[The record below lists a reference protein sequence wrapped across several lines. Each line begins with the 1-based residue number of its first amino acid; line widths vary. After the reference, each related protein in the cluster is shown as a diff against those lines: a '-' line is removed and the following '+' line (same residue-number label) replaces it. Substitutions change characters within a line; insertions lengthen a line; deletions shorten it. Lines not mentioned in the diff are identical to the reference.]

1 LDPSPTGRF
10 NVPFDIVRA
19 VVAESGTVEVE
30 ELARATL
37 IRLDGEFDIGNS
49 LAIEQAVL
57 AGVDRDAPLVVDMTT
72 VVFIDSTAL
81 MALVRPAKSSAHEV
95 AIVAPPRNHAVHRL
109 LELLPLPAPFRVVSG
124 TDEVSG
130 HLDG

>member
-1 LDPSPTGRF
+1 M
-10 NVPFDIVRA
+10 
-19 VVAESGTVEVE
+19 VAESGTVEVE

-37 IRLDGEFDIGNS
+37 VRLDGEFDIGNS

-57 AGVDRDAPLVVDMTT
+57 TGVDRDAPLVVDMTT

-81 MALVRPAKSSAHEV
+81 MALVRPAKSSQHEV
-95 AIVAPPRNHAVHRL
+95 AIVAPPQNHAVHRL
-109 LELLPLPAPFRVVSG
+109 LELLPLPAPFRIVPDTAAVS
-124 TDEVSG
+124 E